1 MHCVVVSAMS
11 QKKVVY
17 LSFGGRVIIRTCI
30 WLLTQLQSQNQGE
43 PILLTMT
50 LQLKDEG
57 QVHFTSMQIVRLVPQ
72 ST

>member
-57 QVHFTSMQIVRLVPQ
+57 QVHFTYMQ
-72 ST
+72 

>member
-43 PILLTMT
+43 PILLTTT

-57 QVHFTSMQIVRLVPQ
+57 QVHFTSMQ
-72 ST
+72 